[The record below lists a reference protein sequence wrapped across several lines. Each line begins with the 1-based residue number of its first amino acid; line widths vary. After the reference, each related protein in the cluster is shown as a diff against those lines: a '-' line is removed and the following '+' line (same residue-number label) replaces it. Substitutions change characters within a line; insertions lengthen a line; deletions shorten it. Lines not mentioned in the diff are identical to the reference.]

1 MTAAFPN
8 GHLTS
13 SIRVGGSAV
22 DALIVDQEAKT
33 GYVVNLKYSRSSFGK
48 NLRNRLEES
57 VSLASA
63 SVRLSN
69 SYGYEV
75 QPVLMMVIADD
86 VAVPSRREVQD
97 QMDSVGAA
105 FSVRVLVILV
115 NESSFADISTQA
127 FRELLA
133 GRLASR

>member
-1 MTAAFPN
+1 M
-8 GHLTS
+8 
-13 SIRVGGSAV
+13 
-22 DALIVDQEAKT
+22 DQEAKT